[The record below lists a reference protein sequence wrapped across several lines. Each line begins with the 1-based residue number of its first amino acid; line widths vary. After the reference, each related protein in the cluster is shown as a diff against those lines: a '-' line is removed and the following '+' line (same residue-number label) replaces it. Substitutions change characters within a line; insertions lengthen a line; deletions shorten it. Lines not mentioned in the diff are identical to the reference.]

1 MEEFQDVM
9 EWLNYH
15 HLRYFWTVANLGSLR
30 QASEKLHVSQP
41 SISAQLQ
48 TLQKALGEDL
58 FQRRGR
64 NLVLTEMGQLVHGYA
79 EAIFSLG
86 QELLSSVKG
95 ISGTRPMRL
104 NVGITD
110 AVPKLVAREILR
122 PALYHTPP
130 VQVVCH
136 EASLGDLLAR
146 LTNLRLDIVLADEP
160 AASNVKLRT
169 YNHLLGSCG
178 VTFCAA
184 PALARKLRRGF
195 PQSLNGAPALL
206 PTHNTNL
213 RGSLEK
219 WFQKRRL
226 RPLVLGEFEDTAL
239 MSVVASEGLGF
250 IPMPSVVA
258 KELRPYLLEPI
269 GTTTSCTAQFYAITA
284 ERRLRHPAVA
294 LLTENAKNRLFP
306 AKRRRREK
314 TH

>member
-1 MEEFQDVM
+1 MD
-9 EWLNYH
+9 WLNYH
-15 HLRYFWTVANLGSLR
+15 HLRYFWMVANVGSLR
-30 QASEKLHVSQP
+30 KASEKLRVSQP

-48 TLQKALGEDL
+48 SLQQALGEEL

-79 EAIFSLG
+79 DAIFSLG
-86 QELLSSVKG
+86 QEMLSSVNG
-95 ISGTRPMRL
+95 VPVTRPMRL

-110 AVPKLVAREILR
+110 SVPKLVAREILR
-122 PALYHTPP
+122 PALYHNPP

-136 EASLGDLLAR
+136 EDNLGDLIAR
-146 LTNLRLDIVLADEP
+146 LTNVRLDIVLSDEP
-160 AASNVKLRT
+160 AASRVKLRT
-169 YNHLLGSCG
+169 YNHLLGTCG

-195 PQSLNGAPALL
+195 PKSLNGAPALL

-219 WFQKRRL
+219 WFQKRGL

-250 IPMPSVVA
+250 VPMAEVVA
-258 KELRPYLLEPI
+258 KELRQFNLEPI
-269 GTTTSCTAQFYAITA
+269 GTTASVTAQFYAITA
-284 ERRLRHPAVA
+284 ERRLHHPAVA

-306 AKRRRREK
+306 SKRRRK
-314 TH
+314 

>member
-1 MEEFQDVM
+1 M

-30 QASEKLHVSQP
+30 KASEKLRVSQP
-41 SISAQLQ
+41 SISAQLKS
-48 TLQKALGEDL
+48 LQQALGEKL

-79 EAIFSLG
+79 DAIFSLG
-86 QELLSSVKG
+86 QEMLSSVKG
-95 ISGTRPMRL
+95 VPVTRPMRL

-122 PALYHTPP
+122 PALYHKPP

-136 EASLGDLLAR
+136 EDSLGDLIAR

-160 AASNVKLRT
+160 AASRVKLRT

-195 PQSLNGAPALL
+195 PKSLNGAPALL

-219 WFQKRRL
+219 WFQKRGL

-250 IPMPSVVA
+250 IPMAEVVA
-258 KELRPYLLEPI
+258 KELRQFNLEPI
-269 GTTTSCTAQFYAITA
+269 GTTASVTAQFYAITA
-284 ERRLRHPAVA
+284 ERRLHHPAIA

-306 AKRRRREK
+306 SKRGRK
-314 TH
+314 

>member
-1 MEEFQDVM
+1 MD
-9 EWLNYH
+9 WLNYH
-15 HLRYFWTVANLGSLR
+15 HLRYFWMVANLGSLR
-30 QASEKLHVSQP
+30 KASEKLHVSQP

-48 TLQKALGEDL
+48 SLQQALGEEL

-79 EAIFSLG
+79 DAIFSLG
-86 QELLSSVKG
+86 QEMLSSVKG
-95 ISGTRPMRL
+95 VPVTRPMRL

-110 AVPKLVAREILR
+110 SVPKLVAREILR
-122 PALYHTPP
+122 PALYHNPP

-136 EASLGDLLAR
+136 EDSLGDLIAR
-146 LTNLRLDIVLADEP
+146 LTNVRLDIVLSDEP
-160 AASNVKLRT
+160 AASRVKLRT
-169 YNHLLGSCG
+169 YNHLLGTCG

-195 PQSLNGAPALL
+195 PKSLNGAPALL

-219 WFQKRRL
+219 WFQKRGL
-226 RPLVLGEFEDTAL
+226 RPLVRGEFEDTAL

-250 IPMPSVVA
+250 IPMAEVVA
-258 KELRPYLLEPI
+258 KDLRQFNLEPI
-269 GTTTSCTAQFYAITA
+269 GTTASVTAQFYAITA
-284 ERRLRHPAVA
+284 ERRLHHPAVA

-306 AKRRRREK
+306 SKRRRK
-314 TH
+314 

>member
-1 MEEFQDVM
+1 MD
-9 EWLNYH
+9 WLNYH
-15 HLRYFWTVANLGSLR
+15 HLRYFWMVANLGSLR
-30 QASEKLHVSQP
+30 KASEKLRVSQP

-48 TLQKALGEDL
+48 SLQQALGEDL

-79 EAIFSLG
+79 DAIFSLG
-86 QELLSSVKG
+86 QEMLSSVKG
-95 ISGTRPMRL
+95 VPVTRPMRL

-110 AVPKLVAREILR
+110 SVPKLVAREILR
-122 PALYHTPP
+122 PALYHNPP

-136 EASLGDLLAR
+136 EDSLGDLIAR
-146 LTNLRLDIVLADEP
+146 LTNVRLDIVLSDEP
-160 AASNVKLRT
+160 AASRVKLRT
-169 YNHLLGSCG
+169 YNHLLGTCG

-195 PQSLNGAPALL
+195 PKSLNGAPALL

-219 WFQKRRL
+219 WFQKRGL

-250 IPMPSVVA
+250 IPMAEVVA
-258 KELRPYLLEPI
+258 KELRQFNLEPI
-269 GTTTSCTAQFYAITA
+269 GTTASVTAQFYAITA
-284 ERRLRHPAVA
+284 ERRLHHPAVA

-306 AKRRRREK
+306 SKRRRK
-314 TH
+314 

>member
-1 MEEFQDVM
+1 MD
-9 EWLNYH
+9 WLNYH
-15 HLRYFWTVANLGSLR
+15 HLRYFWMVANVGSLR
-30 QASEKLHVSQP
+30 KASEKLRVSQP

-48 TLQKALGEDL
+48 SLQQALGEEL

-79 EAIFSLG
+79 DAIFSLG
-86 QELLSSVKG
+86 QEMLSSVKG
-95 ISGTRPMRL
+95 VPVTRPMRL

-110 AVPKLVAREILR
+110 SVPKLVAREILR
-122 PALYHTPP
+122 PALYHNPP

-136 EASLGDLLAR
+136 EDSLGDLIAR
-146 LTNLRLDIVLADEP
+146 LTNVRLDIVLSDEP
-160 AASNVKLRT
+160 AASRVKLRT
-169 YNHLLGSCG
+169 YNHLLGTCG

-195 PQSLNGAPALL
+195 PKSLNGAPALL

-219 WFQKRRL
+219 WFQKRGL

-250 IPMPSVVA
+250 VPMAEVVA
-258 KELRPYLLEPI
+258 KELRQFNLEPI
-269 GTTTSCTAQFYAITA
+269 GTTTSVTAQFYAITA
-284 ERRLRHPAVA
+284 ERRLHHPAVA
-294 LLTENAKNRLFP
+294 LLTEKAKNRLFP
-306 AKRRRREK
+306 SKRRRK
-314 TH
+314 

>member
-1 MEEFQDVM
+1 M

-30 QASEKLHVSQP
+30 QASEKLRVSQP
-41 SISAQLQ
+41 AISAQLQ
-48 TLQKALGEDL
+48 SLQQALGEKL

-79 EAIFSLG
+79 DAIFSLG
-86 QELLSSVKG
+86 QEMLSSVKG
-95 ISGTRPMRL
+95 VPVTRPMRL

-110 AVPKLVAREILR
+110 SVPKLVAREILR
-122 PALYHTPP
+122 PALYHNPP

-136 EASLGDLLAR
+136 EDSLGDLIAR
-146 LTNLRLDIVLADEP
+146 LTNVRLDIVLSDEP
-160 AASNVKLRT
+160 AASRVKLRT
-169 YNHLLGSCG
+169 YNHLLGTCG

-195 PQSLNGAPALL
+195 PKSLNGAPALL

-219 WFQKRRL
+219 WFQKRGL

-239 MSVVASEGLGF
+239 MSAVASEGLGF
-250 IPMPSVVA
+250 IPMAEVVA
-258 KELRPYLLEPI
+258 KDLRQFNLEPI
-269 GTTTSCTAQFYAITA
+269 GTTASVTAQFYAITA
-284 ERRLRHPAVA
+284 ERRLHHPAVA

-306 AKRRRREK
+306 SKRRRK
-314 TH
+314 

>member
-1 MEEFQDVM
+1 M

-15 HLRYFWTVANLGSLR
+15 HLRYFWTVASLGSLR
-30 QASEKLHVSQP
+30 KASEKLHVSQP
-41 SISAQLQ
+41 SISAQLRS
-48 TLQKALGEDL
+48 LQEALGEKL

-86 QELLSSVKG
+86 EEMLSSVQG
-95 ISGTRPMRL
+95 VPGGRPMRL

-122 PALYHTPP
+122 PALYHKPP

-146 LTNLRLDIVLADEP
+146 LTSLRLDIVLADEP
-160 AASNVKLRT
+160 AASRAKLRT

-195 PQSLNGAPALL
+195 PQSLHGAPALL
-206 PTHNTNL
+206 PTHNTSL

-219 WFQKRRL
+219 WFQKRGL

-239 MSVVASEGLGF
+239 MSVIASEGLGF
-250 IPMPSVVA
+250 IPMAEVVA
-258 KELRPYLLEPI
+258 KELRQFHLEPI
-269 GTTTSCTAQFYAITA
+269 GTTASVTAQFYAITA

-294 LLTENAKNRLFP
+294 LLTENAKNRLFSSKR
-306 AKRRRREK
+306 KRRQE
-314 TH
+314 

>member
-1 MEEFQDVM
+1 MD
-9 EWLNYH
+9 WLNYH

-30 QASEKLHVSQP
+30 KASEKLRVSQP

-48 TLQKALGEDL
+48 SLQQALGEKL

-64 NLVLTEMGQLVHGYA
+64 NLVLTEMGQLVQGYA
-79 EAIFSLG
+79 DAIFSLG
-86 QELLSSVKG
+86 QEMLSSVKG
-95 ISGTRPMRL
+95 VPVTRPMRL

-110 AVPKLVAREILR
+110 SVPKLVAREILR
-122 PALYHTPP
+122 PALYHNPP

-136 EASLGDLLAR
+136 EDSLGDLIAR
-146 LTNLRLDIVLADEP
+146 LTNVRLDIVLADEP
-160 AASNVKLRT
+160 AASRVKLRT
-169 YNHLLGSCG
+169 YNHLLGTCG

-195 PQSLNGAPALL
+195 PKSLNGAPALL

-219 WFQKRRL
+219 WFQKRAL

-250 IPMPSVVA
+250 IPMAEVVA
-258 KELRPYLLEPI
+258 KDLRQFNLEPI
-269 GTTTSCTAQFYAITA
+269 GTTASVTAQFYAITA
-284 ERRLRHPAVA
+284 ERRLHHPAVA

-306 AKRRRREK
+306 SKRRRK
-314 TH
+314 

>member
-1 MEEFQDVM
+1 MD
-9 EWLNYH
+9 WLNYH
-15 HLRYFWTVANLGSLR
+15 HLRYFWMVANVGSLR
-30 QASEKLHVSQP
+30 KASEKLRVSQP

-48 TLQKALGEDL
+48 SLQQALGEEL

-79 EAIFSLG
+79 DAIFSLG
-86 QELLSSVKG
+86 QEMLSSVKG
-95 ISGTRPMRL
+95 VPVTRPMRL

-110 AVPKLVAREILR
+110 SVPKLVAREILR
-122 PALYHTPP
+122 PALYHNPP

-136 EASLGDLLAR
+136 EDSLGDLIAR
-146 LTNLRLDIVLADEP
+146 LTNVRLDIVLSDEP
-160 AASNVKLRT
+160 AASRVKLRT
-169 YNHLLGSCG
+169 YNHLLGTCG

-195 PQSLNGAPALL
+195 PKSLNGAPALL

-219 WFQKRRL
+219 WFQKRGL

-250 IPMPSVVA
+250 VPMAEVVA
-258 KELRPYLLEPI
+258 KELRQFNLEPI
-269 GTTTSCTAQFYAITA
+269 GTTASVTAQFYAITA
-284 ERRLRHPAVA
+284 ERRLHHPAVA
-294 LLTENAKNRLFP
+294 LLTEKAKNRLFP
-306 AKRRRREK
+306 SKRRRK
-314 TH
+314 